1 MTDNRETGNKKRQ
14 EKYEPPEVIHLTDKD
29 RAFGAC
35 EAGSMAG
42 IGYRVHDIG
51 GTCVTG
57 KSAGD
62 GCYAGAE

>member
-1 MTDNRETGNKKRQ
+1 MTDNRETGKKKRQ

-29 RAFGAC
+29 RAFGLC
-35 EAGSMAG
+35 TTGSVPGTA
-42 IGYRVHDIG
+42 YRAHDIG

-57 KSAGD
+57 KSAAD